1 MQVDAVRASSYGEHT
16 ESSGQVAISGLT
28 TEVSGRH
35 VLLVEDI
42 VDTGLTL
49 EKVRA
54 YILEKGA
61 SSCAIVTLLDK
72 KSRRKNGLVPEFIGF
87 DCPDE
92 FVIGY
97 GLDYGGARGWARSEP
112 SLAKRLDRSFS
123 LLAGLYRQ
131 LPYIGVLDPKHI

>member
-1 MQVDAVRASSYGEHT
+1 
-16 ESSGQVAISGLT
+16 
-28 TEVSGRH
+28 

-72 KSRRKNGLVPEFIGF
+72 KSRRKNGLVPEYIGF
-87 DCPDE
+87 ACPDE

-97 GLDYGGARGWARSEP
+97 GLDYGGAWLGA
-112 SLAKRLDRSFS
+112 
-123 LLAGLYRQ
+123 
-131 LPYIGVLDPKHI
+131 V